1 MGKPEIALDTGNDIS
16 PSNDIPSSINDL
28 LDISPDE
35 RQRSELASMLHTLR
49 QDFQP
54 LREESLRIVEVK
66 TTLSRRT
73 SFEPLILRAL
83 VKIQAGLSKLL
94 EQQTQSAEDAENS
107 QEIYNAMVYDLNS
120 SKYSLS
126 TPVQVVI
133 VEESDE
139 TVAKVPELN
148 LYAVGDSATEAIYE
162 LKQEIVDLYEDLT
175 QTDNKLGPLPE
186 SWLKTLRK
194 LIVV

>member
-107 QEIYNAMVYDLNS
+107 QEIYNA
-120 SKYSLS
+120 
-126 TPVQVVI
+126 
-133 VEESDE
+133 
-139 TVAKVPELN
+139 
-148 LYAVGDSATEAIYE
+148 
-162 LKQEIVDLYEDLT
+162 
-175 QTDNKLGPLPE
+175 
-186 SWLKTLRK
+186 
-194 LIVV
+194 